1 MPGRRQ
7 GNCRAR
13 LWDCTVFLETGRR
26 ALTIRAVAAI
36 PRAACSKEIMKRI
49 VLFVLTNLAIVLVLG
64 IVANL
69 LGVNR
74 YLTANGLNM
83 GALLGFALIMGFG
96 GAFISLLISKPVAK
110 WSAGVQVIEQPR
122 TADEAWIV
130 NTVRKFADQ
139 AGIGMPEVGIFE
151 GAPNAF
157 ATGAFKNSALVAVST
172 GLLRNMT
179 REEVEAVIG
188 HEVAHIANGD
198 MVTMTLIQGVM
209 NTFVVFLSRLIG
221 YAVDSFLRKGDQ
233 ENSGPGI
240 GYFVT
245 TIVLDIILGFLAAI
259 IVAWFSRQREFRA
272 DAGAAQLM
280 GRKQPMINALSRL
293 GGLTPGELPKSVAA
307 MGIAGGIGQL
317 FSTHP
322 PIEERIAA
330 LQAMR

>member
-1 MPGRRQ
+1 
-7 GNCRAR
+7 
-13 LWDCTVFLETGRR
+13 
-26 ALTIRAVAAI
+26 
-36 PRAACSKEIMKRI
+36 MKRI
-49 VLFVLTNLAIVLVLG
+49 VLFVLTNLAVVVVLG
-64 IVANL
+64 IVASL

-74 YLTANGLNM
+74 YLTSQGLDL
-83 GALLGFALIMGFG
+83 GLLLGYALVIGFG
-96 GAFISLLISKPVAK
+96 GAIISLLISKPVAK
-110 WSAGVQVIEQPR
+110 WSAGVRVIEQPQSP
-122 TADEAWIV
+122 DEAWIV

-151 GAPNAF
+151 GDPNAF

-172 GLLRNMT
+172 GLLQNMT

-209 NTFVVFLSRLIG
+209 NTFVVFLSRVIS
-221 YAVDSFLRKGDQ
+221 YAVDSFLRRND
-233 ENSGPGI
+233 EESSGPGI
-240 GYFVT
+240 GYMIS

-259 IVAWFSRQREFRA
+259 VVAWFSRQREFRA

-280 GRKQPMINALSRL
+280 GRRQPMINALARL
-293 GGLTPGELPKSVAA
+293 GGLHAAELPKSMQA

-330 LQAMR
+330 LQNARD